1 MKEVDKEFL
10 QYEMDIVWVK
20 EINVD
25 YVIQKIVKAGTR
37 QRSVPVKKNDSNF
50 TRFGYAKL
58 CADAPNAG
66 KPYTFYRRVFYLRDW
81 DRWKTPDGLY
91 GSSAP
96 SEAVDP
102 RTVSAGEMGRKT
114 QRVGFLFFE
123 YQHM

>member
-1 MKEVDKEFL
+1 MKEVEKEFL

-25 YVIQKIVKAGTR
+25 YVIQKIAKAGTR
-37 QRSVPVKKNDSNF
+37 QRSVPVKENDSNF

-58 CADAPNAG
+58 CADAPNTG

-91 GSSAP
+91 ASSAP
-96 SEAVDP
+96 SAAVDP
-102 RTVSAGEMGRKT
+102 RTVSPGEIGRKT
-114 QRVGFLFFE
+114 QRVWS
-123 YQHM
+123 Q